1 MIRIDQELCVGCGL
15 CVKDCVRT
23 CLAIKEPE
31 HKVEMIHENCL
42 LCGHCE
48 AICPREAISL
58 ELDGY
63 EGMKD
68 FCLENAYIDPDE
80 LAMFMANRRSA
91 RNFQNRPVEQEKIDK
106 IIEAGR
112 FSPTGSNKQGIEY
125 ILMRG
130 DRLKEISKKASL
142 SLTGENM
149 EKVAKKLNPAVL
161 ERLYNAA
168 LKGED
173 RLFFGAPL
181 VIAMTDATP
190 DGIDIGL
197 AATRMELMANAMGL
211 GVCFNAIYPYIV
223 NAVPEVQE
231 ICGASEGHYLKL
243 SMMIGYP
250 TVSYHRPAKRKKA
263 VVKEL

>member
-1 MIRIDQELCVGCGL
+1 MIRINKDLCVGCSM
-15 CVKDCVRT
+15 CVKDCVRG
-23 CLAIKEPE
+23 CLAIQEPE
-31 HKVEMIHENCL
+31 HKVVMIHDNCL

-48 AICPREAISL
+48 AVCMREAITVEDDTL
-58 ELDGY
+58 
-63 EGMKD
+63 EGMAD
-68 FCLENAYIDPDE
+68 FSLDDAYVDPDE

-125 ILMRG
+125 IIMRG
-130 DRLKEISKKASL
+130 DSLKEISKKASL

-149 EKVAKKLNPAVL
+149 EKVAKKLNPTVL
-161 ERLYNAA
+161 ERLYQAA

-173 RLFFGAPL
+173 RLFFGAPV
-181 VIAMTDATP
+181 VIAMTDMTA

-197 AATRMELMANAMGL
+197 AASRMELVANAMGL

-223 NAVPEVQE
+223 NSVPEVE
-231 ICGASEGHYLKL
+231 AICGASEGHRMKL

-250 TVSYHRPAKRKKA
+250 TMSYQRPAKRKRA